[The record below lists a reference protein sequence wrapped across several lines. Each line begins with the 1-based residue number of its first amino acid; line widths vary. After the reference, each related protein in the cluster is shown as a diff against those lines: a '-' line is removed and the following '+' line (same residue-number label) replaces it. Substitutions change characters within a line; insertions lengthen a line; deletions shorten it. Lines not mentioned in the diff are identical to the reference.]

1 MGPGWFECWNI
12 GGEAMSTESDKPEGW
27 LDFKEVKAKASMPVV
42 LKYLKLTEQLEKKE
56 DEWIGFCPF
65 HPEKGKADSFHV
77 SESKKAF
84 HCFACK
90 RKGSVLDLV
99 QLLLAYRGE
108 SVTLR
113 EAADWIKCRMQQAQW
128 EEDRGQRAEQDR
140 LDVGAMDAAEVA
152 RGPKAPNRPAPPP
165 MPAEVHREAVKP
177 EKVEAVE
184 AAEEPKMVFDAS
196 GFFLDFA
203 EACRLVTFN
212 KAHARDFV
220 AVRAADLI
228 GLLQALSGRKK

>member
-1 MGPGWFECWNI
+1 
-12 GGEAMSTESDKPEGW
+12 MSTENDKPEGW

-42 LKYLKLTEQLEKKE
+42 LKYLKLTEHLEKKE

-108 SVTLR
+108 SLTLR
-113 EAADWIKCRMQQAQW
+113 EAAEWIKFRMQQSEW
-128 EEDRGQRAEQDR
+128 EEDREERAEQDR

-152 RGPKAPNRPAPPP
+152 RGPEAPKRAAPAPV
-165 MPAEVHREAVKP
+165 AVTREEAKP
-177 EKVEAVE
+177 EKETV
-184 AAEEPKMVFDAS
+184 AENPQIVFDAS

-203 EACRLVTFN
+203 EACRLVTFG
-212 KAHARDFV
+212 KAHSRDFV
-220 AVRAADLI
+220 AVRAGDLI
-228 GLLQALSGRKK
+228 TLLQSLSSRKE

>member
-1 MGPGWFECWNI
+1 
-12 GGEAMSTESDKPEGW
+12 MSNESDKPEGW

-42 LKYLKLTEQLEKKE
+42 LKYLKLSEHLEKKE

-108 SVTLR
+108 SLTLR
-113 EAADWIKCRMQQAQW
+113 EAAEWIKFRMQQAHW
-128 EEDRGQRAEQDR
+128 EEDREERAEQDR
-140 LDVGAMDAAEVA
+140 IDVGAMDAAEVA
-152 RGPKAPNRPAPPP
+152 RGPQARHEHPPAVMIMDASPE
-165 MPAEVHREAVKP
+165 EVRP
-177 EKVEAVE
+177 EK
-184 AAEEPKMVFDAS
+184 EEETEMPQLVFDAS

-203 EACRLVTFN
+203 EACKLVTFG
-212 KAHARDFV
+212 KAHVRDFV
-220 AVRAADLI
+220 AVRAVDLI
-228 GLLQALSGRKK
+228 ALLQALSSRKQ